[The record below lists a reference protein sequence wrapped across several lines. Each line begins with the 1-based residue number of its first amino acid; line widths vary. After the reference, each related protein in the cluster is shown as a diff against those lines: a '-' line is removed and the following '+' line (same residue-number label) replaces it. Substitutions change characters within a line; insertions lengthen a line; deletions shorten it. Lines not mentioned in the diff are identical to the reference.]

1 MSVTPSRTKLVVIV
15 GPTAVGKTN
24 LAVRIAREISCEV
37 VSADSRQIYRGMD
50 IGTAKPTPEERLSV
64 RHHLIDIVAPDQILA
79 LPQYIAL
86 AGQAIADIA
95 GRGVLP
101 LLVGGTGQY
110 IRALLEGWAVPRVEA
125 DSALRAELQSY
136 AEQEG
141 PEALHQRL
149 EAVDALA
156 ASRIDYRNVRRVVRA
171 LEVYYTLGQPI
182 TTLQAKQGSQ
192 YETVIIGL
200 TLPREELYHK
210 ADLRI
215 EQMLANGFVAE
226 VAGLVKQGYAFDL
239 PAMSGLGYQQIGAYL
254 RGDISLDEA
263 VMLLKRSTRRFIRHQ
278 YNWFRLNDPHIR
290 WFQTDSMM
298 PAQVIE
304 IIHRFTAHN

>member
-1 MSVTPSRTKLVVIV
+1 MNATPRTKLVVIV

-24 LAVRIAREISCEV
+24 LAVRIAQEVACEV

-50 IGTAKPTPEERLSV
+50 IGTAKPTPEERLNI

-79 LPQYIAL
+79 LPQYITL
-86 AGQAIADIA
+86 AGQAITDIA
-95 GRGVLP
+95 SRGMLP

-125 DSALRAELQSY
+125 DATLRAELESY

-141 PEALHQRL
+141 PQALHKRL

-182 TTLQAKQGSQ
+182 TALQAKQGSP
-192 YETVIIGL
+192 YDTLIIGL
-200 TLPREELYHK
+200 TLPREDLYDK

-215 EQMLANGFVAE
+215 EQMLASGFVTE

-254 RGDISLDEA
+254 RGEIALDEA
-263 VMLLKRSTRRFIRHQ
+263 VLLIKRSTRRFIRHQ

-290 WFQTDSMM
+290 WFQADNTA
-298 PAQVIE
+298 PAAIIE
-304 IIHRFTAHN
+304 AIKHFNAS

>member
-1 MSVTPSRTKLVVIV
+1 MNATPRTKLVVIV

-24 LAVRIAREISCEV
+24 LAVRIAQEVACEV

-50 IGTAKPTPEERLSV
+50 IGTAKPTPEERLNI

-79 LPQYIAL
+79 LPQYITL
-86 AGQAIADIA
+86 AGQAITDIA
-95 GRGVLP
+95 GRGMLP

-125 DSALRAELQSY
+125 DATLRAELESY

-141 PEALHQRL
+141 PQALHKRL

-182 TTLQAKQGSQ
+182 TALQAKQGSP
-192 YETVIIGL
+192 YDTLIIGL
-200 TLPREELYHK
+200 TLPREDLYDK

-215 EQMLANGFVAE
+215 EQMLASGFVTE

-254 RGDISLDEA
+254 RGEIALDEA
-263 VMLLKRSTRRFIRHQ
+263 VLLIKRSTRRFIRHQ

-290 WFQTDSMM
+290 WFQADNTA
-298 PAQVIE
+298 PAAIIE
-304 IIHRFTAHN
+304 AIKRFNAS

>member
-1 MSVTPSRTKLVVIV
+1 MNATPRTKLVVIV

-24 LAVRIAREISCEV
+24 LAVRIAQEVACEV

-50 IGTAKPTPEERLSV
+50 IGTAKPTPEERLNI

-79 LPQYIAL
+79 LPQYITL
-86 AGQAIADIA
+86 AGQAITDIA
-95 GRGVLP
+95 SRGMLP

-125 DSALRAELQSY
+125 DATLRAELESY

-141 PEALHQRL
+141 PQALHKRL

-182 TTLQAKQGSQ
+182 TALQAKQGSP
-192 YETVIIGL
+192 YDTLIIGL
-200 TLPREELYHK
+200 TLPREDLYDK

-215 EQMLANGFVAE
+215 EQMLASGFVTE

-254 RGDISLDEA
+254 RGEIALDEA
-263 VMLLKRSTRRFIRHQ
+263 VLLIKRSTRRFIRHQ

-290 WFQTDSMM
+290 WFQADNTA
-298 PAQVIE
+298 PAAIIE
-304 IIHRFTAHN
+304 AIKRFNAS

>member
-1 MSVTPSRTKLVVIV
+1 MNATPRTKLVVIV

-24 LAVRIAREISCEV
+24 LAVRIAQEVACEV

-50 IGTAKPTPEERLSV
+50 IGTAKPTPEERLNI
-64 RHHLIDIVAPDQILA
+64 RHHLIDIVTPDQILA
-79 LPQYIAL
+79 LPQYITL
-86 AGQAIADIA
+86 AGQAITDIA
-95 GRGVLP
+95 SRGMLP

-125 DSALRAELQSY
+125 DATLRAELESY

-141 PEALHQRL
+141 PQALHKRL

-182 TTLQAKQGSQ
+182 TALQAKQGSP
-192 YETVIIGL
+192 YDTLIIGL
-200 TLPREELYHK
+200 TLPREDLYDK

-215 EQMLANGFVAE
+215 EQMLASGFVTE

-254 RGDISLDEA
+254 RGEIALDEA
-263 VMLLKRSTRRFIRHQ
+263 VLLIKRSTRRFIRHQ

-290 WFQTDSMM
+290 WFQADNTA
-298 PAQVIE
+298 PAAIIE
-304 IIHRFTAHN
+304 AIKRFNAS